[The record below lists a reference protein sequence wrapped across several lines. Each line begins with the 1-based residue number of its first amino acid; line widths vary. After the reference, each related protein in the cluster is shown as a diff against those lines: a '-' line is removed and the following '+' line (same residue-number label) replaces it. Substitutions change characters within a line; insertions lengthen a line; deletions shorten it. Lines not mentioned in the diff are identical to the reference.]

1 MQTNNVCA
9 HFGSRQHQTMK
20 TILIIIIF
28 IINLLSS
35 VLISCAAFQVPPVH
49 ISLQRYRTSSKR
61 TRVTLLANNDFNE
74 EEEEEDTDNSKKN
87 KLIAC
92 SASILLPFSEEVA
105 FDYFSD
111 LTRQP

>member
-1 MQTNNVCA
+1 ME
-9 HFGSRQHQTMK
+9 

-35 VLISCAAFQVPPVH
+35 VLISCAAFQVPPAH
-49 ISLQRYRTSSKR
+49 ISLQRYRTSSKT
-61 TRVTLLANNDFNE
+61 TRVTLLLANNDINE

-87 KLIAC
+87 KLIEC